1 MTAVNNTL
9 INDEMAALAFPP
21 YVITMICFDGNVKV
35 NFRFSVLSVH

>member
-1 MTAVNNTL
+1 MTAGNNIV
-9 INDEMAALAFPP
+9 INDGMAALVFPP